1 MTHTVTLA
9 VYTAILTAA
18 VLTAY
23 GALTES
29 PQFYIVA
36 GASAS
41 IGLATLLIEYVRSTW
56 NRDQDWYDQAY
67 DEMFGGDDDAE
78 A

>member
-1 MTHTVTLA
+1 MTHIIALV

-18 VLTAY
+18 VLTSY
-23 GALTES
+23 GALTGS

-41 IGLATLLIEYVRSTW
+41 IGLATLLIEYVRSVW

-67 DEMFGGDDDAE
+67 DEMFGGDDDA
-78 A
+78 AA